1 MKRGRG
7 RPPGAKNKKKL
18 EQEAAEAAEAAE
30 EKRREAK
37 LREKREAH
45 MAQRSIVDESSN
57 PRETFSQNP
66 NGMAQMRLLLDQKYM
81 DKWQEGKRMRKK
93 PDQMGILM
101 NYFDKNPNWT
111 YAIKMEI
118 AAQIGMTPN
127 QVSKWNWDQRK
138 KLNMSTERKKGPK
151 T

>member
-1 MKRGRG
+1 
-7 RPPGAKNKKKL
+7 
-18 EQEAAEAAEAAE
+18 
-30 EKRREAK
+30 
-37 LREKREAH
+37 
-45 MAQRSIVDESSN
+45 MAQRGFVDESGN
-57 PRETFSQNP
+57 PAENFSQNP
-66 NGMAQMRLLLDQKYM
+66 NSMAQMRLFLDQKYM

-101 NYFDKNPNWT
+101 KYFDKNPNWT

-151 T
+151 TQ

>member
-18 EQEAAEAAEAAE
+18 EQEAAEAAE